1 MLSGLLHTPSIAN
14 SAKRCS
20 AVQKCEWRVDDDSGS
35 RGEKSPC
42 RCDAARA
49 RENQQ
54 GCSII
59 YEMRLSVY
67 QTDARSV
74 GHD

>member
-1 MLSGLLHTPSIAN
+1 MPSVAD

-20 AVQKCEWRVDDDSGS
+20 AVQNSEWRVGDDSGS
-35 RGEKSPC
+35 GGGRGKKSPC

-49 RENQQ
+49 RENQW